1 MKKLLAACVCTGLV
15 FSLSG
20 CSLGLI
26 LERFTSTGDSD
37 MREAFPSSADSV
49 SEEPTE
55 PKDRVYMDEISG
67 NLQNFT
73 GNQLI
78 LSSDETSYVF
88 NISNTSLECKY
99 GMLAGDEIS
108 VIYEGQLVGTDTST
122 VKTLK
127 VVDQYHK
134 KDTFQE
140 QTAHGRVIA
149 LTPNTITLQSKEGI
163 TTVYPITGTPQ
174 YYQNGIK
181 SGDWVYLHYKGT
193 LPDAPVEG
201 SSTLNASLV
210 KVLSVSDI
218 DPMDIPQPTPTPLP
232 IPTMTPEEAANQEKQ
247 FSATVSGV
255 NMNILQ
261 IIPSGNDTVL
271 NLDISALPV
280 YFKGGITA
288 DSHVNVAYRGE
299 LQEGTLDG
307 ITVTA
312 VTGEDPD
319 TIDDRHAA
327 CTVSGTVIGN
337 TANTVTIQTFDGA
350 MDTFRLEKAKDQS
363 TSGLEYGSDIRITF
377 RPSSSEVSNIY
388 TALKIQDA

>member
-1 MKKLLAACVCTGLV
+1 M
-15 FSLSG
+15 
-20 CSLGLI
+20 
-26 LERFTSTGDSD
+26 
-37 MREAFPSSADSV
+37 
-49 SEEPTE
+49 
-55 PKDRVYMDEISG
+55 
-67 NLQNFT
+67 
-73 GNQLI
+73 
-78 LSSDETSYVF
+78 
-88 NISNTSLECKY
+88 
-99 GMLAGDEIS
+99 
-108 VIYEGQLVGTDTST
+108 
-122 VKTLK
+122 
-127 VVDQYHK
+127 
-134 KDTFQE
+134 
-140 QTAHGRVIA
+140 
-149 LTPNTITLQSKEGI
+149 
-163 TTVYPITGTPQ
+163 
-174 YYQNGIK
+174 
-181 SGDWVYLHYKGT
+181 
-193 LPDAPVEG
+193 
-201 SSTLNASLV
+201 
-210 KVLSVSDI
+210 LSVSDI